1 MNVKQI
7 FMEIFN
13 DKELLD
19 FKPKHPRFWRFV
31 NHFIIAQ
38 VFVVLIMFA
47 YIELGHDK
55 GWMRADVWYTCIH
68 THHHFPWQ

>member
-1 MNVKQI
+1 MKINGAKVRDLLVKY
-7 FMEIFN
+7 
-13 DKELLD
+13 L
-19 FKPKHPRFWRFV
+19 
-31 NHFIIAQ
+31 IAQ
-38 VFVVLIMFA
+38 VLVAVMMFA